1 MKKKNQSRNTLL
13 FLLCLMLNFS
23 LHAQTH
29 KYFIITGKIISDSKG
44 IQEGAV
50 HIIKNDKPAVI
61 SLIPEN
67 GHFRLELDYNSD
79 YQLTFVE
86 KGFLSKTINVNTEIP
101 EKSDELQNNYPH
113 FAISVRLFRDNQD
126 AENLYT
132 GNIIQQINYSPQV
145 NSFVRVSTIFDQEY
159 VDKVNSGQNQA
170 VQLQE
175 SKSKLNV
182 NHLF

>member
-1 MKKKNQSRNTLL
+1 
-13 FLLCLMLNFS
+13 MLNLS
-23 LHAQTH
+23 LQAQNH
-29 KYFIITGKIISDSKG
+29 KYFIITGKIILDSNC

-50 HIIKNDKPAVI
+50 HIKKDDKPEVI

-67 GHFRLELDYNSD
+67 GRFRLELDYNSN

-86 KGFLSKTINVNTEIP
+86 KGFLSKTISVNTEIP
-101 EKSDELQNNYPH
+101 EETSELQNNYPH
-113 FAISVRLFRDNQD
+113 FLMSVRLFRDSQD

-132 GNIIQQINYSPQV
+132 GNFIQQINYAPKE
-145 NSFVRVSTIFDQEY
+145 NNFVRVPTIFDQEY
-159 VDKVNSGQNQA
+159 VDKINSGQNQS

-175 SKSKLNV
+175 NKSKLNT